1 MPYPAIFM
9 QPMFMGTGNSGG
21 YHIRDWT
28 TGIEK
33 PSYEVSKPWLDVTQS
48 P

>member
-1 MPYPAIFM
+1 MFVPAAPLIY
-9 QPMFMGTGNSGG
+9 SRH
-21 YHIRDWT
+21 YRIRDWT

-33 PSYEVSKPWLDVTQS
+33 PSYVVSKPWLDVRKY

>member
-1 MPYPAIFM
+1 VQTYAPVAPWTYWRH
-9 QPMFMGTGNSGG
+9 

-33 PSYEVSKPWLDVTQS
+33 PSYVVSKPWLDVRQY